1 MFNKWRLANA
11 GYLQFKAGIDMCPW
25 ESQQV
30 NVESQ
35 RATGTV
41 RRSMEL
47 GPRYLFRGALLTV
60 LRVVYAGTQKG
71 HSRARKAIL
80 VLARRS

>member
-1 MFNKWRLANA
+1 LCSQTKSSPA
-11 GYLQFKAGIDMCPW
+11 YLPFASAAKNNIPKFIQKGCPW

-41 RRSMEL
+41 RRSMQL
-47 GPRYLFRGALLTV
+47 GPRYLFDAISKKK
-60 LRVVYAGTQKG
+60 YQK
-71 HSRARKAIL
+71 RKSWCYLAAIL
-80 VLARRS
+80 V